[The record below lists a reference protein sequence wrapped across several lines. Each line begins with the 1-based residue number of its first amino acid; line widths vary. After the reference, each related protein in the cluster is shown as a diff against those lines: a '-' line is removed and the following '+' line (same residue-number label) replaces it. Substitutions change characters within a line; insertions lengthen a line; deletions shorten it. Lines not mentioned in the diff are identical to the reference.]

1 MILLL
6 NILGYFLLFF
16 SIELLLYV
24 FCILLTIKEE
34 NYIDFDTL
42 FEDFK
47 SYNGSASVGNK
58 FKSINIFFILIC
70 VFLAIFSIS
79 IFFITKS

>member
-1 MILLL
+1 MNLLL

-34 NYIDFDTL
+34 IDIDFDTL

>member
-1 MILLL
+1 MNLLL

>member
-1 MILLL
+1 MNLLL
-6 NILGYFLLFF
+6 NILGYFLLLF

-34 NYIDFDTL
+34 NYIDFNTL

-47 SYNGSASVGNK
+47 SYNGSASVSNK

-70 VFLAIFSIS
+70 VILAIFGIS